1 MIKTINVKDMDSLIK
16 KHLDTGSVTVI
27 LATFILFTFAL
38 FTKGMTHDILLETG
52 VLLISIKLIMMAYKT
67 VVFYEDIIQ
76 ELKKLNDC
84 LNKKS

>member
-1 MIKTINVKDMDSLIK
+1 MQGMDKLLK
-16 KHLDTGSVTVI
+16 KHLDPGSVTVI
-27 LATFILFTFAL
+27 MVTFILFTLAI
-38 FTKGMTHDILLETG
+38 FTKGTTHDILLEAG

>member
-1 MIKTINVKDMDSLIK
+1 MDRLVK
-16 KHLDTGSVTVI
+16 KHLDIGSVTVI
-27 LATFILFTFAL
+27 LVTLILFIFAL

>member
-1 MIKTINVKDMDSLIK
+1 MDNLVK
-16 KHLDTGSVTVI
+16 KHLDIGSVTVI
-27 LATFILFTFAL
+27 LVTLILFTFAL
-38 FTKGMTHDILLETG
+38 FTKGMTHDILLEAG